1 MQLFNK
7 KILFLPRLFLIF
19 SLLGFASLASSDENK
34 FFDLDHSEVSVI
46 KSLID
51 PLTIKRYVEK
61 NYALEGGIK
70 SAFLSQGVN
79 DIYLIETHGAKYILR
94 LSRADKYTTMTQ
106 AEFLFELNWLDFLHQ
121 QQVPVSYPIRRIDK
135 HLCGLIQAPEG
146 PRYATLFSYAEGT
159 TAMNIEQALILGKAL
174 AELHAASDRYEGSID
189 CVNLDIDHLLY
200 QPVQRIKDFLNGA
213 YPEKCAYLDVLVE
226 QLFQSIS
233 TIEITKGGVGII
245 AGDVHGYNQHFT
257 ADNQLTLFDFEFCA
271 KGYRLY
277 DIATF
282 KWSRGADPELWQ
294 AFLEGYQSVRTLTE
308 AEIEGIAIFV
318 KARNLW
324 WMGALTQLSESS
336 HKLDRKFWERAFSQ
350 FNQG

>member
-1 MQLFNK
+1 MQLFHK
-7 KILFLPRLFLIF
+7 KLYILSIIILALYA
-19 SLLGFASLASSDENK
+19 LGFASSASCDER
-34 FFDLDHSEVSVI
+34 LDQTEVSVI

-51 PLTIKRYVEK
+51 PLTIKRYVQK
-61 NYALEGGIK
+61 NYAFEGPIK
-70 SAFLSQGVN
+70 CSLLSLGVN
-79 DIYLIETHGAKYILR
+79 DIYLIETSGNKYVLR
-94 LSRADKYTTMTQ
+94 LSRADKYATLTQ
-106 AEFLFELNWLDFLHQ
+106 AEFLFELKWLDFLNQ
-121 QQVPVSYPIRRIDK
+121 QQIPVSYPIRQIDNC
-135 HLCGLIQAPEG
+135 LCGLIQAPEG

-159 TAMNIEQALILGKAL
+159 TDMNATQARLLGKAL
-174 AELHAASDRYEGSID
+174 AQLHVASDNYQGAID
-189 CVNLDIDHLLY
+189 CVDLGIDQLIF
-200 QPVQRIKDFLNGA
+200 QSVQRIKAFISQTS
-213 YPEKCAYLDVLVE
+213 PEKCAYLDELAE
-226 QLFQSIS
+226 ELSQHIS
-233 TIEITKGGVGII
+233 TMEITKGGVGII

-282 KWSRGADPELWQ
+282 KWCRGADVELWH

-324 WMGALTQLSESS
+324 WMGAVTQLSESR
-336 HKLDRKFWERAFSQ
+336 HKLDHKFWERAFSQ